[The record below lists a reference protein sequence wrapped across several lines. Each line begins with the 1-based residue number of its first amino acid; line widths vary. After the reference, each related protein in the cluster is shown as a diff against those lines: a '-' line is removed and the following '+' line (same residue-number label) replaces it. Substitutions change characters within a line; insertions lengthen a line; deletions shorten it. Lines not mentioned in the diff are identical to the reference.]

1 MKNLEER
8 LNQLERRLYELE
20 KQLDKAGSIKAEADC
35 CKFCQHSETC
45 EKSPEH
51 VDFCECEEAYL
62 KDVLENGS
70 WMDDAHRFIL
80 EEYDDQ

>member
-8 LNQLERRLYELE
+8 LNQLERRLSELE
-20 KQLDKAGSIKAEADC
+20 KRLEQAGIKLFGAEC
-35 CKFCQHSETC
+35 CRTCQHSGTC